1 MRMTLQ
7 ELEFDNE
14 AIHNKSLHIMTTRHF
29 LDKTYSLYI
38 SKITLSQS
46 NFEQELKHFF
56 KDILDK

>member
-1 MRMTLQ
+1 MTLQ

-14 AIHNKSLHIMTTRHF
+14 AIHNMTMRHF

-56 KDILDK
+56 KDILDKRV

>member
-14 AIHNKSLHIMTTRHF
+14 AIHNMTMHHF

-56 KDILDK
+56 KDILDKRV